1 VLWLDKYER
10 YARVAHG
17 LFAVLPVVIT
27 VTALGYRQVPVVSV
41 AVSLLSLAGGPVLL
55 ADTVRQFGQRAQ
67 DKLWN
72 DWGGAPTTLALRLL
86 ENSSNTVQRDIWRSA
101 IEKVSGVTLVSR
113 VVETKNHRKADD
125 AIEAAVA
132 RLRELTRGEHKFP
145 LLQAEN
151 RSYGFQRNFYGIR
164 WLGRLIAFLGML
176 VIAGFM
182 TWGLL
187 HNQHTSVPTADI
199 LGLLLNGAILVAWF
213 ALPSAKRVRVAGD
226 KYAHQLLHA
235 AVSLADGSAT
245 AAADSRTT
253 GR

>member
-10 YARVAHG
+10 YARVAPG
-17 LFAVLPVVIT
+17 FFAVFPVVIT

-72 DWGGAPTTLALRLL
+72 EWGGAPTTLALRLR
-86 ENSSNTVQRDIWRSA
+86 ENSSNTVQRDMWRSA

-187 HNQHTSVPTADI
+187 HNQHTSVPAADI

-213 ALPSAKRVRVAGD
+213 ALPSAKRVRVAGE